1 MAKRNAPIITN
12 TEILARA
19 IRSVDEEMEKLQR
32 IASQLSAE
40 QRQQWLDPQL
50 SPLKEKR
57 EALNM
62 LYCIETG
69 IDYD

>member
-1 MAKRNAPIITN
+1 MAKRNDPIITN

-19 IRSVDEEMEKLQR
+19 IRSVDEELRELEEKASSLPADMRHQWME
-32 IASQLSAE
+32 
-40 QRQQWLDPQL
+40 PQAK
-50 SPLKEKR
+50 PLRAKR

-69 IDYD
+69 MDYD

>member
-1 MAKRNAPIITN
+1 MAKRIAPIITN

-19 IRSVDEEMEKLQR
+19 IRSVDAEMETLER
-32 IASQLSAE
+32 ISTQIPME
-40 QRQQWLDPQL
+40 TRQQWLDPQL
-50 SPLKEKR
+50 NPLKAKR
-57 EALNM
+57 EALNT

>member
-1 MAKRNAPIITN
+1 MAKRNGPIITN

-19 IRSVDEEMEKLQR
+19 IRSVDEEMTALEK
-32 IASQLSAE
+32 IASQIPAE
-40 QRQQWLDPQL
+40 QRQQWLEPQL
-50 SPLKEKR
+50 KPLRGKR

-69 IDYD
+69 MDYD

>member
-1 MAKRNAPIITN
+1 MAKKNGPIITN

-19 IRSVDEEMEKLQR
+19 IRSVDEEMEKLQV
-32 IASQLSAE
+32 IAFQIPAE
-40 QRQQWLDPQL
+40 QRQQWLEPQL
-50 SPLKEKR
+50 KRLKGKR

>member
-1 MAKRNAPIITN
+1 MAKRNRPIITN

-19 IRSVDEEMEKLQR
+19 IRSVDEEMEKLQV
-32 IASQLSAE
+32 IASQIPAE

-50 SPLKEKR
+50 KPLRGKR

-69 IDYD
+69 MDYD

>member
-12 TEILARA
+12 IEILARA
-19 IRSVDEEMEKLQR
+19 IRSVDEDLRQLEIIGNQIPEEKR
-32 IASQLSAE
+32 HE
-40 QRQQWLDPQL
+40 WLDPQVI
-50 SPLKEKR
+50 PLKEKR

-69 IDYD
+69 LDYD